1 MRLKILTST
10 SFETHQK
17 HKIMKQTVLKYG
29 GYAFLCG
36 LILFF
41 IMLQAGKNLD
51 FGTQEVLGY
60 ATIIITLSFVFFG
73 IKHYRDHVNHGKVT
87 FGKALVVGL
96 LISVLAGL
104 GIGITDGIYV
114 TFINPDF
121 FQEYSA
127 AMIAAHQSAG
137 ELDKVAEVKAQMKDF
152 EGMSQASLGVFSG
165 GLMFITVVLVGLII
179 SVLSAVVLQKK

>member
-1 MRLKILTST
+1 
-10 SFETHQK
+10 
-17 HKIMKQTVLKYG
+17 
-29 GYAFLCG
+29 
-36 LILFF
+36 
-41 IMLQAGKNLD
+41 
-51 FGTQEVLGY
+51 
-60 ATIIITLSFVFFG
+60 
-73 IKHYRDHVNHGKVT
+73 
-87 FGKALVVGL
+87 
-96 LISVLAGL
+96 
-104 GIGITDGIYV
+104 GIYV